1 MKNLKTYSA
10 AIVVKLADA
19 DEKFKGRPILKAS
32 ESIPIHFMSVTVGV
46 IGFLV
51 ARLTWEL

>member
-1 MKNLKTYSA
+1 MKNLKTYST

-19 DEKFKGRPILKAS
+19 DEKFKGRLILKAN
-32 ESIPIHFMSVTVGV
+32 ESIPIHFMSVTVGE

-51 ARLTWEL
+51 ARLTWDL

>member
-19 DEKFKGRPILKAS
+19 DELFKGRPILKAN
-32 ESIPIHFMSVTVGV
+32 ESIPIHFVSVTVRV

-51 ARLTWEL
+51 ARLTWDL